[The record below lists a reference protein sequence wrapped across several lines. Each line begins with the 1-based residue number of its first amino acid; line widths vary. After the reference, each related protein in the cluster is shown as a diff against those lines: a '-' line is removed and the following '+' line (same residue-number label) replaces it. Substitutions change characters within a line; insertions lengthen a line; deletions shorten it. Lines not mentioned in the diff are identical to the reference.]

1 MSYITDTIDN
11 QYLHQLTRICTS
23 YHRIDIKNIYKII
36 DTLVYH
42 LIYNDKFN
50 DYPFK
55 ESLIQNILIDLFKRI
70 ESNKFHFIMNDYKEY
85 IHNQIWK
92 HKQLKCEL
100 DDEKNNNRTKCCKYC
115 L

>member
-1 MSYITDTIDN
+1 MSNSYYSIDD
-11 QYLHQLTRICTS
+11 QYSHQLSRICTS
-23 YHRIDIKNIYKII
+23 YHRIHIENIYKII

-50 DYPFK
+50 DFPFR
-55 ESLIQNILIDLFKRI
+55 ESLIQRILKDLFKRI
-70 ESNKFHFIMNDYKEY
+70 ESNKFHFDIDLYKEY

-92 HKQLKCEL
+92 HKQLKNEI
-100 DDEKNNNRTKCCKYC
+100 DDEKNNNRSKCCKSC